1 MTVVL
6 YGPFVFLYNYRASL
20 ATDLGRY
27 RLYEA
32 MFTSGGPV
40 NTSYIFEH
48 GGNITLDDLY
58 LAAAH
63 RKEEFIFGQVVIIL

>member
-1 MTVVL
+1 L
-6 YGPFVFLYNYRASL
+6 VFLYDYRASL

-58 LAAAH
+58 LAAAQ